1 MAERNF
7 LSQTVKSGEMIRPW
21 LMLGPFYEDLSARVQ
36 GLTLYESPGAAVG
49 LAVMTEIV
57 DDARKILAERPC
69 EGQRMTFRKK
79 QGYWGLLRSPE
90 KYLSWGTYNISNHLG
105 AAFLSTI
112 LVPKSAGRYTLR
124 MVQRITERGVVYVN
138 GVEVLDTEAQPV
150 QPDHGVYEYDF
161 EADLQAGEN
170 VVSVGL
176 FRLARMAQ
184 VGMRVEFAPNDT
196 QAEVEASVL
205 PVEGIS
211 LDCRAA
217 VEEELTSIRLTRDI
231 FYPEHDFG
239 FYMAA
244 ARACSD
250 AASGVRF
257 EVLLSDEAHRR
268 VLEIH
273 PTEAG
278 PVTLCKAAELE
289 DGHYTI
295 HCRWLGP
302 DGQPFS
308 HAEFLVHKLTPKTAP
323 AGFDGLAERKRM
335 ALEHYANRKAT
346 EPETTQVQP
355 QVQEPFM
362 IKRSYDTTSIWTE
375 VARYALGMFDAL
387 DERTLRETCLFI
399 NARKDCSDFVIQGLL
414 RIMYW
419 ERKEQ
424 HLSPEIN
431 AMMKDTILN
440 FKYWVDEPGDT
451 VMYMGSENHRLL
463 FHVAEWMAGHLY
475 PTEVFTNSGQNGLYH
490 TAKAYVYITE
500 WLRQRGRFGFDE
512 WHSNSYYPI
521 CLAPLFNV
529 YDFSTHEGYYKL
541 RQMTAAILDQMLFYM
556 AADAYQGIFGTTHG
570 RSYGVYVKYPDF
582 EGTSATNWLYYGT
595 GSLSKSTSG
604 MSPVCAATSD
614 YSIPRILYDIANDQS
629 AVVEAKRRQ
638 GILRTSLR
646 HADFVVY
653 RTPDYMLSA
662 LQDHRKGEFESS
674 THTAQVT
681 LGKKNVIFWSCP
693 HTVGEGSGLR
703 PDYWSGNTSMP
714 RVIQHRNVMSLTF
727 RLSRFAWMSHCFFE
741 QERFDEVRLDGNWA
755 FARVEDGYV
764 GIYSQNG
771 YAVGQAGQ
779 YAGRELQCVAA
790 ENTWLVECGRKAD
803 WGSFDAF
810 VEALSKAAVKA
821 EDGVITYESPSIGAF
836 VTGWEVKPT
845 AAGEPIQLR
854 GYKMVDSP
862 WAQADFGSGEMV
874 IRYGD
879 QEYELWFNQ

>member
-1 MAERNF
+1 MAESNF
-7 LSQTVKSGEMIRPW
+7 LSSRVKAGEIIRPW

-36 GLTLYESPGAAVG
+36 GLTLYERPGATVG
-49 LAVMTEIV
+49 QAAMIEIV
-57 DDARKILAERPC
+57 EDARPILVQQPV
-69 EGQRMTFRKK
+69 EGQAQRYRGKEAF
-79 QGYWGLLRSPE
+79 WNLVRSPE

-112 LVPKSAGRYTLR
+112 LTPEQAGRRRLR
-124 MVQRITERGVVYVN
+124 LIQRITERGVVYIN
-138 GVEVLDTEAQPV
+138 GSPALDTADCAVQPV
-150 QPDHGVYEYDF
+150 QGVYEYEF

-170 VVSVGL
+170 VVTVGL

-184 VGMRVEFAPNDT
+184 VGMRLEVLDSDVTARVAPV
-196 QAEVEASVL
+196 QSISAE
-205 PVEGIS
+205 
-211 LDCRAA
+211 CRAA
-217 VEEELTSIRLTRDI
+217 VEEELTGIRLARDI

-239 FYMAA
+239 FHLAA
-244 ARACSD
+244 ARACG
-250 AASGVRF
+250 SGAGGARL
-257 EVLLSDEAHRR
+257 EVLLSDEQHQCLR
-268 VLEIH
+268 VIH
-273 PTEAG
+273 PTQAG
-278 PVTLCKAAELE
+278 PVTICKAADLA

-302 DGQPFS
+302 DGAPFS
-308 HAEFLVHKLTPKTAP
+308 RTEYFVHKLTPKTPP
-323 AGFDGLAERKRM
+323 AGFDKLAERKHL
-335 ALEHYANRKAT
+335 ALVHYANLKERDQEK
-346 EPETTQVQP
+346 PISVQP
-355 QVQEPFM
+355 LEQVLEPYM
-362 IKRSYDTTSIWTE
+362 VKRNYETSSIWPE
-375 VARYALGMFDAL
+375 VARYALGCYNEV
-387 DERTLRETCLFI
+387 DEHVIRETCLFI

-414 RIMYW
+414 RLMYW
-419 ERKEQ
+419 ERAEQ

-431 AMMKDTILN
+431 AMMKDTVLN

-475 PTEVFTNSGQNGLYH
+475 PTETFTNSGQNGLYH

-512 WHSNSYYPI
+512 WHSNSYFPI
-521 CLAPLFNV
+521 CLAPLFNL

-582 EGTSATNWLYYGT
+582 EGTSATNWLFFGT
-595 GSLSKSTSG
+595 GSLSYATSG

-614 YSIPRILYDIANDQS
+614 YQLPRILYDIANDQN

-638 GILRTSLR
+638 GILRTSLH
-646 HADFVVY
+646 HADFAVY
-653 RTPDYMLSA
+653 RTPDYLLSG

-674 THTAQVT
+674 THVEQVT

-693 HTVGEGSGLR
+693 HTTGEGSGLR

-714 RVIQHRNVMSLTF
+714 RVIQHRNVMSVTY

-741 QERFDEVRLDGNWA
+741 QEKFDEVRFAGRWA
-755 FARVEDGYV
+755 FARVADGYV
-764 GIYSQNG
+764 GIYSENG
-771 YAVGQAGQ
+771 LEVGQLGQ
-779 YAGRELQCVAA
+779 YAGRELQCGAE

-803 WGSFDAF
+803 WGSFEAF
-810 VEALSKAAVKA
+810 VEALSAAPVTSSG
-821 EDGVITYESPSIGAF
+821 GVITYVSPSVGPF
-836 VTGWEVKPT
+836 VTGWDVQPSVNGQPVE
-845 AAGEPIQLR
+845 LR
-854 GYKMVDSP
+854 GRAMVDSP
-862 WAQADFGSGEMV
+862 WAQAEFGSGEMV